1 VVSPW
6 LKNAA
11 DFFFIKQNDEII
23 AVPLYL
29 QHDLQVLQTALYIKK
44 AGVRMGAVIR
54 NELIPHHE
62 LAISTII
69 STTTPSV
76 EVDLETALQYLRKQ
90 EIQVTSPLKGWAMIS
105 YRQLSLGWVKILPN
119 RINNYYPK
127 EWRILNK

>member
-1 VVSPW
+1 
-6 LKNAA
+6 
-11 DFFFIKQNDEII
+11 
-23 AVPLYL
+23 
-29 QHDLQVLQTALYIKK
+29 
-44 AGVRMGAVIR
+44 MGAVIR

-69 STTTPSV
+69 NTTIPSV

-90 EIQVTSPLKGWAMIS
+90 EIQVNSSLKGWALIS